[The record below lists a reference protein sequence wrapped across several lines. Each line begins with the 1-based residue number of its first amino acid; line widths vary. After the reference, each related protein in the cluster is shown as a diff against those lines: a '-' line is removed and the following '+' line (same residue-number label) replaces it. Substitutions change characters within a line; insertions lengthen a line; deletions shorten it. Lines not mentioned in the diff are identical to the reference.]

1 MILVYSHKITPRL
14 TYIFRQIFIRVLELP
29 VDFTSSIEKFV
40 SHSGP
45 KLSYTN
51 KSLGNE
57 FFIASLDLLFQQ
69 GIQEIPIEVSNWSG
83 IPAFFKLGKTSQLP
97 YDIFAA
103 SFYLISRYEEFLPQ
117 VKNELGAFVASQ
129 SLASKNNFLE
139 MPVVDLWAVRLKDKL
154 HEFFPNLPHISLKK
168 PKFQPII
175 SVVNPYKYQKKSL
188 LLKLADTLSAL
199 WQLDFF
205 SIIEQYL
212 VLLGLRN
219 DPHNNFEALETLF
232 KEFGNKPLYF
242 FLFAKNTFYDRGVS
256 IHNFSFQKLI
266 KNTADLNPVS
276 LLASYEAQQESKSL
290 YQERQQLKSLIIK
303 KIDSVRFH
311 YGLLTASLGYYNL
324 LEQEIQKDFSM
335 GYTREVGYRASTAV
349 PFYFYDLNNDLQTS
363 LKIHPVVADEAGLR
377 KFSNQKAFNKLI
389 ELYENLPTSSAFHGV
404 SFSNAILHD
413 DEMKNSW
420 RDQFINYLQYHA
432 QYK

>member
-14 TYIFRQIFIRVLELP
+14 TYIFRQIFIRVLGLP
-29 VDFTSSIEKFV
+29 VDFTSAIEKFV

-45 KLSYTN
+45 KLSYTHQP
-51 KSLGNE
+51 LGNE
-57 FFIASLDLLFQQ
+57 FFIASHDLLFQK
-69 GIQEIPIEVSNWSG
+69 GIQEVPIEVSNWSK

-103 SFYLISRYEEFLPQ
+103 SFYLVSRYEEFLPQ
-117 VKNELGAFVASQ
+117 VRNELGAFVAYQ

-154 HEFFPNLPHISLKK
+154 HEFFPELPHVSWKK

-175 SVVNPYKYQKKSL
+175 SVVNPYQYEKKSL
-188 LLKLADTLSAL
+188 LLKLTDTLSAL

-205 SIIEQYL
+205 SIIEQSL
-212 VLLGLRN
+212 VLLGLRK
-219 DPHNNFEALETLF
+219 DPHNNFEELEALF
-232 KEFGNKPLYF
+232 KETGNDPLYF

-256 IHNFSFQKLI
+256 IHNFSFRKLI
-266 KNTADLNPVS
+266 KNTADLNQVS
-276 LLASYEAQQESKSL
+276 LLASYATQQKSKSL
-290 YQERQQLKSLIIK
+290 NYDRQQLKKLIIK
-303 KIDSVRFH
+303 KIDSIRFN

-324 LEQEIQKDFSM
+324 LEQEIQKDYSM
-335 GYTREVGYRASTAV
+335 GYTDEVGYRASTAV
-349 PFYFYDLNNDLQTS
+349 PFYFYDLNNELQTS

-377 KFSNQKAFNKLI
+377 KFSNQKAFKKLI

-404 SFSNAILHD
+404 SFSNAILHAE
-413 DEMKNSW
+413 EMKNNW

-432 QYK
+432 R

>member
-29 VDFTSSIEKFV
+29 VDFTSAIEKFV

-51 KSLGNE
+51 QPLGNE
-57 FFIASLDLLFQQ
+57 FFIASHDLLFQQ
-69 GIQEIPIEVSNWSG
+69 GIQGVTVEVSNWSE

-117 VKNELGAFVASQ
+117 VKNKLGAFLAYQ

-139 MPVVDLWAVRLKDKL
+139 IPVVDLWAVRLKDKL
-154 HEFFPNLPHISLKK
+154 HEFFPDLPNVSWKK

-175 SVVNPYKYQKKSL
+175 SVVNPYKYQNKSL
-188 LLKLADTLSAL
+188 VLKLVDTLSAV

-212 VLLGLRN
+212 VLLGLRK
-219 DPHNNFEALETLF
+219 DPHNNFEALELLF
-232 KEFGNKPLYF
+232 KEFGNQPLYF

-256 IHNFSFQKLI
+256 IYNFRFQKLI
-266 KNTADLNPVS
+266 KNIADLNPVC

-290 YQERQQLKSLIIK
+290 SQERQQLKRLIIK

-311 YGLLTASLGYYNL
+311 YGLLTTSLGYYNL
-324 LEQEIQKDFSM
+324 LEQEIHEDYSM
-335 GYTREVGYRASTAV
+335 GYIDEVGYRASTAV

-377 KFSNQKAFNKLI
+377 IFSNKKAFKKL
-389 ELYENLPTSSAFHGV
+389 EKLYENLPTRSAFHGV
-404 SFSNAILHD
+404 SFSNAILYNED
-413 DEMKNSW
+413 IKNS
-420 RDQFINYLQYHA
+420 RHNQFINYLQYHA
-432 QYK
+432 Q